1 VNNANPSQLEALASS
16 KGETRHLRAVLY
28 RMGETD
34 FATEVSQVQE
44 IVRPTRLARPAK
56 ILDNVEGLIKR
67 RGRLVPIVDLR
78 RRLGLSV
85 SEPTVTTC
93 AVIVKLPIGP
103 VGFMVDAALA
113 LRWIKLS
120 DMETPAIVLARID
133 QAYIQ
138 GLAVQDG
145 QVIMMLDL
153 MRVLSAHEQTE
164 LAGALSHV

>member
-1 VNNANPSQLEALASS
+1 VNAAPLEALVTYE
-16 KGETRHLRAVLY
+16 KETRHLRAVLY
-28 RMGETD
+28 RIGETD

-44 IVRPTRLARPAK
+44 IVRPTRLARPAR
-56 ILDNVEGLIKR
+56 ILDNVEGLIRR

-85 SEPTVTTC
+85 NEPTVTTC

-120 DMETPAIVLARID
+120 DIETPAIVLARID

-145 QVIMMLDL
+145 QVIVMLDL
-153 MRVLSAHEQTE
+153 MRVLSAHEQTVI
-164 LAGALSHV
+164 AGALAHV